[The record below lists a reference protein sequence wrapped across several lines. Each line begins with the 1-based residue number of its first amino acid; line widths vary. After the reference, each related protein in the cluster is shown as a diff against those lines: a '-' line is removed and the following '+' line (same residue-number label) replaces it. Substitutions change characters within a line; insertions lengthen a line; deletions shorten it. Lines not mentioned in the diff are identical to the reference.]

1 MPVRVVD
8 SSAPSQV
15 SALYVLVAEK
25 LDKGEES
32 ENQPSQRQAFSGT
45 QNVSSLQKD
54 EAWRVNV
61 RIQGCDLDHGYLCG
75 TMEAL
80 NVPMAD
86 TPVVTF
92 WEGEI
97 VDMKNYTFFT
107 GKWEATV
114 GKPFSLMVVLSIVN
128 RSEVDT
134 RHWTKFPSF
143 SPLLSQVEVDG
154 GRSLD
159 LSNYPYIFMRW
170 KEQYFVNVGT
180 DCGLTIAG
188 FYYVCFSCSDG
199 SINGFYYDPNSSPF
213 QKLELKITNEGRSGF
228 SFSSYELQ

>member
-1 MPVRVVD
+1 MPVRVLD
-8 SSAPSQV
+8 NTTPSQV
-15 SALYVLVAEK
+15 SGANSGKSSFQSCSLLGVGQTPLTPKIRHIEHGVP
-25 LDKGEES
+25 GF
-32 ENQPSQRQAFSGT
+32 RVAFSGT
-45 QNVSSLQKD
+45 QNVSSVQKD

-61 RIQGCDLDHGYLCG
+61 RIQGCDLEHGYLCG
-75 TMEAL
+75 SMEAL

-97 VDMKNYTFFT
+97 VDTKNYTFFT
-107 GKWEATV
+107 GKWEAT
-114 GKPFSLMVVLSIVN
+114 KEDDI
-128 RSEVDT
+128 
-134 RHWTKFPSF
+134 RHWSKFPSF
-143 SPLLSQVEVDG
+143 SPLLGQVEADG
-154 GRSLD
+154 GKSLD

-188 FYYVCFSCSDG
+188 FYYICFSCSDG
-199 SINGFYYDPNSSPF
+199 SISGFYYDPNSSPY
-213 QKLELKITNEGRSGF
+213 QKLELKSTNDGRSGF